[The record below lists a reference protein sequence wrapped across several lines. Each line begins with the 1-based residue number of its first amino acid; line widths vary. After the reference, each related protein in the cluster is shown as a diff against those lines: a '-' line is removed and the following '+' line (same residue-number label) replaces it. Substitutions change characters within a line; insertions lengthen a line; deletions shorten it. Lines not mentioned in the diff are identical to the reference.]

1 MSHGELIWEM
11 SDEDVIRNLPQKS
24 IRSHRR
30 VSVMSLPDSVA
41 GSYDLTRHAD
51 TYITTRLAHYLGF
64 VPENS
69 YLDLACGTGNYTLAL
84 CRPGLR
90 FWGVDRS
97 LWMLST
103 ARQKSNSIPWC
114 LGTAEALPFSDGSFS
129 GAICVLAIHYFKGLE
144 QAFAEVARVLGC
156 GQFII
161 FTATP
166 EQMRGY
172 WLNEYFPKAMKKSIE
187 QMPGETRV
195 IDALE
200 GAGFTSIRMEP
211 YNVRDDLEDFFFY
224 SGKHRPEIYLDP
236 QVRAGIS
243 TFSIHAEAQEVEDGC
258 QRLEADIRSGHINR
272 LITSHEGSNKGDYLF
287 IIGHKR

>member
-1 MSHGELIWEM
+1 
-11 SDEDVIRNLPQKS
+11 
-24 IRSHRR
+24 
-30 VSVMSLPDSVA
+30 MSLHNSAA

-51 TYITTRLAHYLGF
+51 TYITTRLVHYLGP
-64 VPENS
+64 VPKNS

-84 CRPGLR
+84 CHPGLR
-90 FWGVDRS
+90 FCVVDRS
-97 LWMLST
+97 SWMLST
-103 ARQKSNSIPWC
+103 ARQKSSSIPWC

-129 GAICVLAIHYFKGLE
+129 GAICVLAIHYFKDLAK
-144 QAFAEVARVLGC
+144 AFSEVARVLC
-156 GQFII
+156 RGQFVI

-172 WLNEYFPKAMKKSIE
+172 WLNEYFPKAMAKSIE

-200 GAGFTSIRMEP
+200 GAGFTGIEMET
-211 YNVRDDLEDFFFY
+211 YNVRDDLEDYFFY

-236 QVRAGIS
+236 QVRTGIS

-258 QRLEADIRSGHINR
+258 QRLEADIRSGHINK
-272 LITSHEGSNKGDYLF
+272 LITAYENSKKGDYLF